1 MSKSMPFLGASLGS
15 SPSSKGKS
23 PPGGGFLLPSR
34 SQREASA
41 RTKPKAQPHARRRG
55 AGGMDVE
62 EAPTWREIA
71 DSAAAPRRSIQRV
84 PPILPPAPATPACP
98 LHLSSASLAHP
109 GWRPAS
115 RRCPSPGA
123 GRVPSLLRSLLP
135 AGPPVWWDPWSPAP
149 DPALLWPAW
158 LLLI

>member
-1 MSKSMPFLGASLGS
+1 MPFLGASLGS

-23 PPGGGFLLPSR
+23 PPEGGFLLPSR

-84 PPILPPAPATPACP
+84 PPYPPSRPGYPRLSPTSEFRFALPPRVASGLAP
-98 LHLSSASLAHP
+98 
-109 GWRPAS
+109 
-115 RRCPSPGA
+115 
-123 GRVPSLLRSLLP
+123 LP
-135 AGPPVWWDPWSPAP
+135 
-149 DPALLWPAW
+149 
-158 LLLI
+158 